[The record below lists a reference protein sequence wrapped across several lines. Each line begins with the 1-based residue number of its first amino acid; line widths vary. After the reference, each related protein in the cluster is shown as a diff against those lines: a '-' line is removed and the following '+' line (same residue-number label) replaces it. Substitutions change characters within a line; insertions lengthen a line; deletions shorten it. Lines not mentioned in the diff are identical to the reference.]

1 MLELMP
7 NDLTAVQSVTEGTV
21 RWCPGDAYSQAL
33 GNKLE
38 YAGRVRQ
45 AGPGI
50 RPVRGSTRTYYT
62 PSQPRSQNTSDSH
75 MAERIR
81 ELELER
87 DQQRAKI
94 EELERKK
101 SENAARFQENE
112 ARFWRLE
119 ALFLHGTSSSSFP
132 KVAHPGGH
140 PEGGTAVIYV
150 VFVFHSANMNIFRL
164 DQFDDNA

>member
-7 NDLTAVQSVTEGTV
+7 NDLAAVQSVTEGTV

-33 GNKLE
+33 GNKPE

-62 PSQPRSQNTSDSH
+62 PSQPRSQNTGDSH

-94 EELERKK
+94 EELERKE
-101 SENAARFQENE
+101 SENAARFKENE
-112 ARFWRLE
+112 ARFRRLE

-132 KVAHPGGH
+132 EVAHPGGH
-140 PEGGTAVIYV
+140 PEGGKAVICV
-150 VFVFHSANMNIFRL
+150 AFVFHSANMNIF
-164 DQFDDNA
+164 